1 LIKIFIL
8 LFLISCDFSP
18 KLHRDILN
26 AQDYINEQK
35 YPEATALYEKILSGL
50 PAGKVKIKVLFQLGD
65 LYSIHLQK
73 YKKGIYYYEKIVE
86 SSEDP
91 LWVVKSQERIGGLY
105 FTYLKNYKKASFYY
119 KSLVNIYP
127 KLTEYDFYEF
137 RLGRSYIEMGDFK
150 AALKILDEIKINP
163 LHKYFVSSYYHI
175 GLAHFKAKKWQKA
188 VDIWREYIGRE
199 KRRDHVVHTKFLM
212 ANAFETMENLSKAYS
227 IYYSIQGEY
236 PNTKV
241 IQNRL
246 NSVYQRKVAK
256 KR

>member
-1 LIKIFIL
+1 LIRVLLL

-26 AQDYINEQK
+26 AQDLILDQK
-35 YPEATALYEKILSGL
+35 YLEATTLYEKILKGL
-50 PAGKVKIKVLFQLGD
+50 PAGKVKIKVLYQLGD
-65 LYSIHLQK
+65 LYSIHQEK
-73 YKKGIYYYEKIVE
+73 YNKGIYFYEKIVE
-86 SSEDP
+86 SSDETI
-91 LWVVKSQERIGGLY
+91 WVVKSQERIGELN
-105 FTYLKNYKKASFYY
+105 FTYLRNYKKASFYY
-119 KSLVNIYP
+119 RSLVDIIP
-127 KLTEYDFYEF
+127 KLKEYDFYEF
-137 RLGRSYIEMGDFK
+137 RLGLSYMEMGQYEK
-150 AALKILDEIKINP
+150 AQKIFNEIKVNP

-175 GLAHFKAKKWQKA
+175 GLNHFKNKQWQGA
-188 VDIWREYIGRE
+188 VDIWREYIKRE
-199 KRRDHVVHTKFLM
+199 KRRDRIVNTKFLM
-212 ANAFETMENLSKAYS
+212 ANAYETMENLSKAYS